1 MYNRGQGS
9 EKATVACKIRKRR
22 IMRTNDCDNIT
33 MVTDEPHSLTLQVA
47 NRRLCNIMNQRR
59 IKFEDE
65 THKCSWKNM
74 T

>member
-1 MYNRGQGS
+1 
-9 EKATVACKIRKRR
+9 
-22 IMRTNDCDNIT
+22 MRTNDCDNIT